1 MLLIPSLS
9 WGDMFQCI
17 HNGDVGY
24 KQSEFD
30 KVDYFEIK
38 KDSIV
43 WYKGLSFLPSDSLE
57 LPLREEGKILNLYY
71 LPSKIINED
80 PLEEQ
85 PERAIVFDKWGLR
98 LGMTYEFTS
107 SWSYECKPIEQKI
120 K

>member
-1 MLLIPSLS
+1 MKKLLPLLFLIPSLS

-30 KVDYFEIK
+30 KEDYFEIK

-43 WYKGLSFLPSDSLE
+43 WYQGLSFDPSWSME
-57 LPLREEGKILNLYY
+57 LPLKEEGKILNLYY

-85 PERAIVFDKWGLR
+85 PERANCF
-98 LGMTYEFTS
+98 
-107 SWSYECKPIEQKI
+107 
-120 K
+120 